1 MLGEEGRVKIYRE
14 IAYGKTKNKTMVG
27 RIMLQLMD
35 R

>member
-1 MLGEEGRVKIYRE
+1 MLGAEGRAKIYQE
-14 IAYGKTKNKTMVG
+14 NAYGKTKSKTMVV